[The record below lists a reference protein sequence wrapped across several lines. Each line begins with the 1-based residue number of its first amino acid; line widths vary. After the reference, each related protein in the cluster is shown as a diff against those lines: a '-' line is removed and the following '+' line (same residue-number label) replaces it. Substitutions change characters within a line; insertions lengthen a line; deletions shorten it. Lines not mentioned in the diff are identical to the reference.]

1 MRKSDSKTVLGD
13 APSGSVEKELR
24 RKVAASLADPRKN
37 IPASKVFKR
46 LRKLHAAVGRAP
58 YSSR

>member
-1 MRKSDSKTVLGD
+1 MSKNGSKAVLGR
-13 APSGSVEKELR
+13 APAGSVEKELR
-24 RKVAASLADPRKN
+24 RKVPASLADPRKN

-46 LRKLHAAVGRAP
+46 LRKLQAEAGRVP